1 MGRSLSV
8 RQGYYQKVRPSLFRV
23 FKVDGPF
30 FSARQGLLKVSDHLC
45 CECSK
50 VDRPFSANYVKIII
64 TSYCYY
70 WFTGSA
76 QCGRI
81 IIDLPPGSAKITV
94 KPLGHRQCC
103 RGHAAAAKTCCR
115 GMLLLPLEILLL
127 PLAALLLLPGQQLTR
142 I

>member
-50 VDRPFSANYVKIII
+50 VDGPFSAKLRQD
-64 TSYCYY
+64 YY
-70 WFTGSA
+70 YKLF
-76 QCGRI
+76 
-81 IIDLPPGSAKITV
+81 
-94 KPLGHRQCC
+94 
-103 RGHAAAAKTCCR
+103 
-115 GMLLLPLEILLL
+115 LLLV
-127 PLAALLLLPGQQLTR
+127 
-142 I
+142 